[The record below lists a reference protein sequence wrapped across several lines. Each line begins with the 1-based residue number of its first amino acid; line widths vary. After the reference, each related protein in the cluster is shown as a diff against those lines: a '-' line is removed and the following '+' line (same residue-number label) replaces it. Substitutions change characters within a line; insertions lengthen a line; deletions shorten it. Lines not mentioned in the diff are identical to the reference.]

1 MAIPRRVGLP
11 TQPPAAQNDTNSSET
26 PVKRPISQD
35 NNNSEQRPV
44 RRESAPQK
52 RENQASSAS
61 KEQNRQRKNLQQS
74 SKPQRRV
81 VQDSEQNTPNQNPP
95 RRKSQNEQVSTKVDN
110 VSNRQKRNP
119 ENSDG
124 QINTK
129 NTDSTPVEE
138 GYAIDEKTGVKYKVL
153 PGAKPEAVKK
163 FNSMKKADIDNLT
176 FSSMKYFFT
185 EAEDFD
191 IEDLNNTAQDFLG
204 HLRIPPDKDEQKR
217 LREARAQRMKA
228 QEEAY
233 KKNAEKLDEKY
244 GSLEPDD
251 PDDE

>member
-11 TQPPAAQNDTNSSET
+11 TQPPAAQNNTNSPET
-26 PVKRPISQD
+26 PVKRPVSQD
-35 NNNSEQRPV
+35 NNSSEQRPV
-44 RRESAPQK
+44 RRESPPQK
-52 RENQASSAS
+52 RENQQSSPE
-61 KEQNRQRKNLQQS
+61 KRQLREAPQQS
-74 SKPQRRV
+74 QKKRRV
-81 VQDSEQNTPNQNPP
+81 SQSSEQNT
-95 RRKSQNEQVSTKVDN
+95 STQNEQRRREALQKQTSTKVDKEDAAKRRN
-110 VSNRQKRNP
+110 RNP
-119 ENSDG
+119 ENNSES
-124 QINTK
+124 NT
-129 NTDSTPVEE
+129 NNNAVEE
-138 GYAIDEKTGVKYKVL
+138 GYAIDEETGIKYKVL

-163 FNSMKKADIDNLT
+163 FNSMKKSDLENLT

-191 IEDLNNTAQDFLG
+191 IEDLNSTANDFLG
-204 HLRIPPDKDEQKR
+204 HLRVPPDKDEQKR

>member
-1 MAIPRRVGLP
+1 MAIPRRAGLP
-11 TQPPAAQNDTNSSET
+11 TKPPAAQNDTNRPET
-26 PVKRPISQD
+26 PVKRPVSQD

-52 RENQASSAS
+52 RENQTTSTD
-61 KEQNRQRKNLQQS
+61 KEQNSQRKNLQQS
-74 SKPQRRV
+74 SKPRRRA
-81 VQDSEQNTPNQNPP
+81 VQDSEQNTANQNAP
-95 RRKSQNEQVSTKVDN
+95 RRKSQNEQASTKVDN
-110 VSNRQKRNP
+110 ASNRQKRKLQTNN
-119 ENSDG
+119 EISAND
-124 QINTK
+124 
-129 NTDSTPVEE
+129 VEE

-163 FNSMKKADIDNLT
+163 FNSMKQADIDNLT

-217 LREARAQRMKA
+217 LREARAKRMKA

-233 KKNAEKLDEKY
+233 KKNEERLNEKY

-251 PDDE
+251 LDDE